1 MVSKLFDFTFLDNT
15 LGTYLLIAGII
26 LLAVSLKNFISRIVA
41 SLVFRIVKR
50 IAAGVDRRSFV
61 MLVTPPLENFFVIL
75 VTLVALEKLNYPQ
88 LFEVSVYK
96 VSMRKVIEIIAM
108 LVMIASFIWLL
119 LRIID
124 FIALILEQK
133 ANMTESQSDNQLIVF
148 FKDFFK
154 VILVIVG
161 ILMILKFGF
170 SFRISSLIT
179 GLSLAGAAIA
189 LATRESIENLIA
201 SFIIFFDKPFSTG
214 DQIKVQNVTGTV
226 ERIGLRSTRLRT
238 TQKSYVTVPNKQMVD
253 SILDNVSLQSQRRA
267 FVQLELSANTTALQ
281 LDQLVLRIENLMQQ
295 RRDRIESHTVFLQDI
310 VKNSYIVSIEFF
322 TAPIPAADFNQL
334 RQRINLS
341 VIELMDEMNIRL
353 ASKEETTETTLSPA
367 KNA

>member
-1 MVSKLFDFTFLDNT
+1 MVSKLFDFIILDNT
-15 LGTYLLIAGII
+15 FSTYLLIAGVI
-26 LLAVSLKNFISRIVA
+26 LLAVSLKQYISRIIA
-41 SLVFRIVKR
+41 SLVFKVVRRVV
-50 IAAGVDRRSFV
+50 AGVDQRSFV
-61 MLVTPPLENFFVIL
+61 TLVTPPLENFFVIL
-75 VTLVALEKLNYPQ
+75 VTLVSLEKLNYPDV
-88 LFEVSVYK
+88 FDVSIYK
-96 VSMRKVIEIIAM
+96 VSLHRVIEIIAM
-108 LVMIASFIWLL
+108 IVMIASFIWLL

-154 VILVIVG
+154 VIFVIVG

-170 SFRISSLIT
+170 SFKISSLIT

-214 DQIKVQNVTGTV
+214 DQIKVQNVSGTV

-253 SILDNVSLQSQRRA
+253 SILDNTSLQSQRQGICAIGSERA
-267 FVQLELSANTTALQ
+267 YIGCTAASAGF
-281 LDQLVLRIENLMQQ
+281 EN
-295 RRDRIESHTVFLQDI
+295 
-310 VKNSYIVSIEFF
+310 
-322 TAPIPAADFNQL
+322 
-334 RQRINLS
+334 
-341 VIELMDEMNIRL
+341 
-353 ASKEETTETTLSPA
+353 
-367 KNA
+367 